1 MAKKF
6 ILLIKTDNK
15 RVCYGGEGTESQI
28 RKDINKLEGKVT
40 EMEIYPIIGGRFQK
54 ESLLAGVLGT
64 LILGTGIFLTKKYYE
79 SLRKRCRKQ
88 G

>member
-6 ILLIKTDNK
+6 ILLIKTENRK
-15 RVCYGGEGTESQI
+15 VCYGGEGTENQV
-28 RKDINKLEGKVT
+28 RKDIGQLEGKVT
-40 EMEIYPIIGGRFQK
+40 GMEVYPVISGRFQK
-54 ESLLAGVLGT
+54 ESLLAGILGT
-64 LILGTGIFLTKKYYE
+64 LVLGTGIFLTKKYYE